1 MTLLPQGRRLIRPGM
16 VAVLVFLVLLI
27 LAVALAFVE
36 AQQPPVTVD
45 MRDFAFEPRDVL
57 VASGTSV
64 RWVNR
69 DDFPHSVVME
79 GGRPGG
85 SRGTIPPGGEHTFVF
100 MDAGRSVYRCGVHP
114 TMLGEITVAG
124 Q

>member
-1 MTLLPQGRRLIRPGM
+1 MSRVG
-16 VAVLVFLVLLI
+16 AVLVLLILLI
-27 LAVALAFVE
+27 LAVALSYAG

-57 VASGTSV
+57 VTPGTAV

-69 DDFPHSVVME
+69 DDAPHSVVMD

-85 SRGTIPPGGEHTFVF
+85 SRGTIPPGGEHSFVF
-100 MDAGRSVYRCGVHP
+100 RDAGRFAYRCSVHP
-114 TMLGEITVAG
+114 TMLGEITVGG